1 MFYSDNVTGACQP
14 VLDAI
19 VCANQFEDMPY
30 GNDKISQ
37 ALNACFSSLFQTD
50 VFVFPVG
57 TGTVANCLALSAL
70 CPSYGSVL
78 THEHSH
84 IYTTE
89 SSGPEFFCGG
99 ARMTPVSS
107 ENTKIG
113 PSNLEQLLSRTMPA
127 RVHEVQPSVLN
138 ITQPTDFGT
147 VYSLDELSQLS
158 SVAREYGLKIQ
169 MDGARFANAVAHLG
183 CEPADITWKAGV
195 DSLVFGMT
203 KNGTLDAE
211 ALIFFDPDLARKAA
225 FLHKRAGQLFSKMRF
240 QSAQLRAMLTNNL
253 WLENARHANRMA
265 RKLAASLSTM
275 QDCSIVHSVDA
286 NEVFVRWPNKIAGAL
301 KTRGFQNKTTEE
313 GGYSVTRFVTSFATT
328 EKQLSELFEIIRV
341 NLP

>member
-1 MFYSDNVTGACQP
+1 M
-14 VLDAI
+14 LD
-19 VCANQFEDMPY
+19 
-30 GNDKISQ
+30 
-37 ALNACFSSLFQTD
+37 FSSLFQTD

-78 THEHSH
+78 THAQSH

-99 ARMTPVSS
+99 ARMTPISS
-107 ENTKIG
+107 GNTKIG
-113 PSNLEQLLSRTMPA
+113 SSDLEKMLSQTMPA

-147 VYSLDELSQLS
+147 VYSRDELSQLT
-158 SVAREYGLKIQ
+158 SVASDYGLKVQ
-169 MDGARFANAVAHLG
+169 MDGARFANAIAHLG

-240 QSAQLRAMLTNNL
+240 HSAQLRAMLTNDL
-253 WLENARHANRMA
+253 WLVNARHANRMA
-265 RKLAASLSTM
+265 RKLAASLSTV

-286 NEVFVRWPNKIAGAL
+286 NEVYVRWPNEIAEMLRA
-301 KTRGFQNKTTEE
+301 RGFQNKTTGE
-313 GGYSVTRFVTSFATT
+313 GAYSVTRFVTSFATT
-328 EKQLSELFEIIRV
+328 EQKISEFSEIV
-341 NLP
+341 SEGFPK